1 MKLPRLEIKDGFYL
15 SPLRFADRQTVAKH
29 ERRKE
34 ISDGISAGSAYTAA
48 TMADAAHA
56 KPPIAMRGERHLTE
70 VARGL
75 WAYLRARDDA
85 PLFAVR
91 NPAGT
96 LVGRAGIKLTPD
108 NPICG
113 ELHGWILPEYGRHG
127 IMTIVLRL
135 LCRYA
140 FDEIGLLK
148 LSATIFESNAPV
160 ARVLEKNGFTLEG
173 KLRSH
178 YMKDGKLIDA
188 RIYGLLKEGLDRT
201 RRDPMT
207 ERSLTRGSS
216 GSVSEA

>member
-1 MKLPRLEIKDGFYL
+1 MTLPRLEIKDGFYL
-15 SPLRFADRQTVAKH
+15 SPVRFADRHALAKH
-29 ERRKE
+29 QRRKA
-34 ISDGISAGSAYTAA
+34 ISDGISAASAPTAA
-48 TMADAAHA
+48 TTGDAAHA
-56 KPPIAMRGERHLTE
+56 NRAIARRGARYLTE
-70 VARGL
+70 VPRAL
-75 WAYLRARDDA
+75 WAHLRARDSA
-85 PLFAVR
+85 RLFAVR

-96 LVGRAGIKLTPD
+96 LVGSAGFKLTPD

-140 FDEIGLLK
+140 FDEVGLLK
-148 LSATIFESNAPV
+148 LSATIFEFNASV

-188 RIYGLLKEGLDRT
+188 RIYGLLKAELDRA
-201 RRDPMT
+201 RRDP
-207 ERSLTRGSS
+207 
-216 GSVSEA
+216 